1 MPRKAPDNVTEHRIT
16 FGNLE
21 RDFLDQQLKQDRTN
35 SIIKGVASVGPS
47 LGLVVIGG
55 GIALGAYA
63 AYQWVIGA
71 VPTLNPINNL
81 FGIKDRFHNITK
93 NEQDAF
99 DAKNV
104 DLAKQIKMQEGMVA
118 SGTLTES
125 QLALVTKNLNDN
137 YEKRNTLL
145 EAHTEYQQLMS
156 VEGVQEKLGTNPAAD
171 FLIGLLLG

>member
-21 RDFLDQQLKQDRTN
+21 RSFLDQQQEQAKTN
-35 SIIKGVASVGPS
+35 AIIKGVASVGPS

-55 GIALGAYA
+55 GIVLGAYA
-63 AYQWVIGA
+63 AYQWVSGA
-71 VPTLNPINNL
+71 VPNLNPINNL
-81 FGIKDRFHNITK
+81 FGIKDRFHTLTK

-99 DAKNV
+99 DAKNK
-104 DLAKQIKMQEGMVA
+104 DLAEIIARQEDMLG

-125 QLALVTKNLNDN
+125 QAALITKNLNDN
-137 YEKRNTLL
+137 YAKREQLL
-145 EAHTEYQQLMS
+145 KDHVEYQELMS
-156 VEGVQEKLGTNPAAD
+156 VEGLQEKAGKGPVED